1 MAVVADAAHSS
12 GRTSAPECY
21 AATNAKPFIILNYTT
36 MYYIKKYADCWAI
49 HNDDNGKSRP
59 LTEKEVTTV
68 QEEYPTLK
76 DNQVGTVNADQIRS
90 LENKP

>member
-1 MAVVADAAHSS
+1 
-12 GRTSAPECY
+12 
-21 AATNAKPFIILNYTT
+21 

-59 LTEKEVTTV
+59 LTEKEVESV
-68 QEEYPTLK
+68 QEEYPSLK
-76 DNQVGTVNADQIRS
+76 DPKTCAVYADEIGS

>member
-1 MAVVADAAHSS
+1 
-12 GRTSAPECY
+12 
-21 AATNAKPFIILNYTT
+21 

-59 LTEKEVTTV
+59 LTEKEVETV

-76 DNQVGTVNADQIRS
+76 DNQVGTVYADQIRS

>member
-1 MAVVADAAHSS
+1 
-12 GRTSAPECY
+12 
-21 AATNAKPFIILNYTT
+21 

-59 LTEKEVTTV
+59 LSEKEVTTV
-68 QEEYPTLK
+68 QEEYPSLK
-76 DNQVGTVNADQIRS
+76 DPQTCTVYADEIHS